1 MNVVVRLKYYLDKR
15 RMTQVQLAKQ
25 MDKSIMTVWKWTR
38 GSFFPRLGDAL
49 KISIILRCKVD
60 DIWKLVD

>member
-38 GSFFPRLGDAL
+38 AVSSHDSVMP
-49 KISIILRCKVD
+49 
-60 DIWKLVD
+60 